1 MVISVE
7 YWLAP
12 EHPDP
17 APIADCYAGLIWAA
31 SNSERLGYDPNRLIL
46 AGASAGGGIA
56 AGTALKAR
64 DLGAPQLAGQLLL
77 YPMLDDRN
85 DTTSSRQVDGR
96 GIWDRNSNA
105 LGWAALLNGRRGN
118 ESISGYAAPA
128 SAESL
133 DNLPPTYLDCGSAE
147 VFRDEI
153 TAYASRIW
161 SHGGSAEL
169 HVWSGGF
176 HAFDLLVPEARVSR
190 AMVAARMDWLRRLG

>member
-1 MVISVE
+1 
-7 YWLAP
+7 
-12 EHPDP
+12 
-17 APIADCYAGLIWAA
+17 
-31 SNSERLGYDPNRLIL
+31 L